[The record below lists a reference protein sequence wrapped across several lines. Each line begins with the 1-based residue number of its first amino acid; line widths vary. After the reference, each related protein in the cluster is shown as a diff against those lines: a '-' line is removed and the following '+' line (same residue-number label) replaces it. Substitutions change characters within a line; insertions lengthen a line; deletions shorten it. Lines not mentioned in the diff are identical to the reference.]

1 MKVGARRFAARNTL
15 KNFCTRIQQERHRN
29 QDASRASAQIYQA
42 DGKHQQCIGETQKP
56 KIRNEIAA
64 ISWNFSLRG
73 STPYIRGSR
82 EILLER
88 KTPPKSILPTHSLE
102 IDGAI
107 LPQVDRS
114 FEDDISESDAYQNID
129 NA

>member
-15 KNFCTRIQQERHRN
+15 KNFCTRIQHSNGIETRMLQEP
-29 QDASRASAQIYQA
+29 QLKSTKQMASTNNVSARP
-42 DGKHQQCIGETQKP
+42 KNRRSETKSPQYHGIFLFEGQP
-56 KIRNEIAA
+56 RIFEA
-64 ISWNFSLRG
+64 
-73 STPYIRGSR
+73 R
-82 EILLER
+82 EKYYWKER
-88 KTPPKSILPTHSLE
+88 PPKNPTHSLE